1 MSLPELFSGRL
12 RLRACGVLVEKGQL
26 LAVNLRSPVTDQMIW
41 IPPGGEV
48 EFGESLKEAVKREF
62 AEETKVRVQ
71 VHGLLHVEE
80 LIRKEFHAVEC
91 YFEVSR
97 IAGEPELGSDP
108 ELEDHKQLLQKV
120 DWLPISDLSHFKVV
134 PQRLVSKLKDWEN
147 RSLLQLGGH

>member
-1 MSLPELFSGRL
+1 
-12 RLRACGVLVEKGQL
+12 GVLVAKGQL

-80 LIRKEFHAVEC
+80 LIRKGFHAVEC

-120 DWLPISDLSHFKVV
+120 DGLRFWAFFNNQVVRNCRGGNLRDGGDRILFK
-134 PQRLVSKLKDWEN
+134 LVD
-147 RSLLQLGGH
+147 LLQL

>member
-1 MSLPELFSGRL
+1 
-12 RLRACGVLVEKGQL
+12 GVLVAKGQL

-48 EFGESLKEAVKREF
+48 EFGESLKKAVQREF

-80 LIRKEFHAVEC
+80 LIRKGFHAVEC

-97 IAGEPELGSDP
+97 ITGEPELGTDP
-108 ELEDHKQLLQKV
+108 ELGAHEQLLQKV
-120 DWLPISDLSHFKVV
+120 YWLPITELSHFKIV
-134 PQRLVSKLKDWEN
+134 PEQLLSKLKDWEN
-147 RSLLQLGGH
+147 RTLIQLSDY